1 MGLKKRS
8 LNNNS
13 DKEIININNENEF
26 QFHDEKDF
34 FPKVALNSQ
43 EMTSDSDASTQEWL
57 DEEDDEEDEEDDEDE
72 EDVKEYESKR
82 LRVLRKK
89 KALPEIQA
97 VYDSDTSDEETIN
110 TVGNIPMEW
119 YEDFPHI
126 GYDINGKKIMKP
138 AQGDDLDKFLSNIDD
153 KNAW

>member
-1 MGLKKRS
+1 MGLKRS
-8 LNNNS
+8 FNNNNS
-13 DKEIININNENEF
+13 DNDNIININNNENEF
-26 QFHDEKDF
+26 EFHDEKDF

-43 EMTSDSDASTQEWL
+43 EEMTSDSDASTTQEWL
-57 DEEDDEEDEEDDEDE
+57 DEEEDEEDEED
-72 EDVKEYESKR
+72 DVKEYESKR